1 MGMDME
7 LERPLRILIMA
18 AEIVPFAKVGGLADV
33 VGALPKALRR
43 LGHDVRLVM
52 PRYGQVNPER
62 FQLSSLLDAVTVSMS
77 QHSEQARILQGSI
90 GDDVPVYMVD
100 APRYFDRENIYGY
113 IDDGER
119 FILFCRAALE
129 AMRQLDWSPD
139 IIHCNDWQTGIVPNW
154 MHTIYHEDPFFS
166 ESATV
171 YTIHNLAYQ
180 GIFGYRIL
188 EVAGVA
194 AGGFLYPQIVE
205 LANVVDIMA
214 RGIHFAD
221 AITTVS
227 ERYAQEILTPT
238 FGEKLDPLLRTRR
251 DRLFGILNGIDYV
264 EMNPATDHYIRAPF
278 NSATLEKRVENKQAL
293 QERAHLP
300 VRSDV
305 PLLAMISRLAD
316 QKGFDLISQI
326 SQPLLAQGVQLVVLG
341 IGDQHYHEMFQNL
354 AVRYPQ
360 QVAIFLTFNTE
371 LAQNIYA
378 GSDMFLMPSRF
389 EPCGLGQLIAMRYGS
404 VPIVRKVGGLAD
416 TVQEYDPRSGLGNG
430 FTFDNYD
437 PWDLFAA
444 IVRALELFRFKDVW
458 RTLQQRG
465 MEADHSWHASAV
477 RYVDV
482 YRDAIAFHKSGK

>member
-1 MGMDME
+1 MDME
-7 LERPLRILIMA
+7 FDRPLRILMLA

-33 VGALPKALRR
+33 VGALPKALQK

-52 PRYGQVNPER
+52 PRYGQVSPER
-62 FQLSSLLDAVTVSMS
+62 FQLTTVLASMTVNMG
-77 QHSEQARILQGSI
+77 QYQEQVRVLQGNI
-90 GDDVPVYMVD
+90 GDGIPVYMID

-119 FILFCRAALE
+119 FILFYRAALE
-129 AMRQLDWSPD
+129 VARLLGWSPD

-154 MHTIYHEDPFFS
+154 MHTVYHDDPLFAD
-166 ESATV
+166 SATV

-194 AGGFLYPQIVE
+194 TGGFLYPQIVE
-205 LANVVDIMA
+205 LANVVDIMG
-214 RGIHFAD
+214 RGILFAD

-238 FGEKLDPLLRTRR
+238 FGEKLDPLLRSRR
-251 DRLFGILNGIDYV
+251 ERLFGILNGIDYQ
-264 EMNPATDHYIRAPF
+264 EMNPATDHFIRMPF
-278 NSATLEKRVENKQAL
+278 DRSSLEKRAENKQAL

-300 VRSDV
+300 ARPDV

-316 QKGFDLISQI
+316 QKGFDLIGQI
-326 SQPLLAQGVQLVVLG
+326 SQPLLAQGIQLVVLG
-341 IGDQHYHEMFQNL
+341 IGDQHYHEMFQNM
-354 AVRYPQ
+354 AARYPE

-404 VPIVRKVGGLAD
+404 VPIVRNVGGLAD
-416 TVQEYDPRSGLGNG
+416 TVQQYDPRTGQGNG
-430 FTFDNYD
+430 FTFANYD
-437 PWDLFAA
+437 PWELFAA
-444 IVRALELFRFKDVW
+444 IVRALELFRFKDIW
-458 RTLQQRG
+458 HTLQQRG

-482 YRDAIAFHKSGK
+482 YRNAIAFHKSGK